1 MSTTST
7 CTACFHKTATDEF
20 VPYGMPE
27 GTTVPTVFKEDE
39 EGSFFI
45 KQAGTS
51 CVSAY
56 GNVGDEYN
64 LWCVANLVAAPSSDE

>member
-1 MSTTST
+1 
-7 CTACFHKTATDEF
+7 
-20 VPYGMPE
+20 MPE